1 MSPLSLRRYRAE
13 RLLREEFEGLR
24 AKVLATVRRRLGAM
38 GVILDAGDLEAC
50 YAQAW
55 QGLYAAVLAGQEIAN
70 PTGWLVLVT
79 FRRAIEDH
87 RSSHVER
94 RAVDVEADEQGL
106 EPDLASQMDDHRRL
120 RQVFEALRE
129 RLSERECQA
138 ASLCY
143 LQGLSRAEAA
153 ASMGISETR
162 MRKLMDGDGSGRSGV
177 AAKMGELLSIIR
189 TGGWCEER
197 SSLMRGFAF
206 GILDPEG
213 ERYQLALIHQ
223 RECPACRAYVA
234 SLRGLA
240 AILPPVFLRGGIGAG
255 VAGAGAGVGTGA
267 LSAGSTAGVSGA
279 SGGWMLAG
287 GSLGAKLAGCLVAL
301 GIGAGCLALV
311 TAQRHD
317 APHLRAHVALA
328 GGPRPLV
335 DATVFSPMS
344 STTPIRRLIAF
355 SHLAAV
361 HGAHRPPTHSEGRRV
376 KTPSTSTHP
385 RVPSDT
391 LLAAEAEFGPE
402 HPHSLAE
409 FTQQAP
415 AEVRTPATPVR
426 VAPPAAQI
434 QQPPANRPE
443 GEFGFESRG
452 G

>member
-24 AKVLATVRRRLGAM
+24 AKVLATVRRRLATR
-38 GVILDAGDLEAC
+38 GVTLDAGDLEAC

-55 QGLYAAVLAGQEIAN
+55 QGLYAAVLDGQEIAN

-87 RSSHVER
+87 RSSHLER

-153 ASMGISETR
+153 ANMGISETR
-162 MRKLMDGDGSGRSGV
+162 MRKLMEGDGSGRPGV
-177 AAKMGELLSIIR
+177 ASKMGELLSIIR

-240 AILPPVFLRGGIGAG
+240 AILPPVFLRGGLGAG
-255 VAGAGAGVGTGA
+255 FAGAGAGMGTGA
-267 LSAGSTAGVSGA
+267 LSASGTAGVGGA

-287 GSLGAKLAGCLVAL
+287 GSLGVKLAGCLAAL
-301 GIGAGCLALV
+301 GVGAGCLALV
-311 TAQRHD
+311 TSQKHGATHRHD
-317 APHLRAHVALA
+317 QVTLA
-328 GGPRPLV
+328 EGARPVV
-335 DATVFSPMS
+335 DDTVFLPLS
-344 STTPIRRLIAF
+344 STTPLHTLIAP
-355 SHLAAV
+355 SHGPRAHGTRHSRTVVAARR
-361 HGAHRPPTHSEGRRV
+361 ARTIRTSRLRP
-376 KTPSTSTHP
+376 
-385 RVPSDT
+385 PSDT

-402 HPHSLAE
+402 HPHSVAE
-409 FTQQAP
+409 LTSPAAASKPPAP
-415 AEVRTPATPVR
+415 APTVHGTSHVQQSQPA
-426 VAPPAAQI
+426 
-434 QQPPANRPE
+434 RPE
-443 GEFGFESRG
+443 GEFGFESAGR
-452 G
+452 